1 MRNVLAKSA
10 ALGLALL
17 AAAPDGHAQTS
28 DQKTAINIY
37 GSTLQYHGDLGSEWF
52 KHDKIE
58 KGFGIGVDRY
68 VAKGLDVGL
77 NLSYGDMKFNAN
89 PPKNA
94 LYVLEGKTVRGF
106 DANVVNVGIPIK
118 LKLNNGT
125 WALKEDAFFAPYLIV
140 QPGVFFASTDRRF
153 TDQTQRNSNVDI
165 YAFDIMGAAGIK
177 LQFSPAFSIFVQTGQ
192 HYPLSDRVDGV
203 ALKGNINDRYLQHTA
218 GITVGLGK
226 PKDTDGD
233 GVPDRKDKC
242 PDTPA
247 GVAVDPNGCPLDGD
261 GDGVPDYQDKCPT
274 EKGLATLEGCPDR
287 DGDGVRDGDDACP
300 DQAGLPALKGCPDSD
315 GDGVRDSD
323 DKCPGTPAG
332 TQVDATG
339 CPVVTDADGDGVPD
353 DRDKCPGTAPG
364 STVDST
370 GCRVIDPALM
380 EKVKPVQFE
389 TNSTVLRK
397 SSYPTL
403 DNVIT
408 ILNQYPEYSVRI
420 SGHADSRGTDEYN
433 QGLSE
438 RRAASAKRYFT
449 TKKMD
454 PNRITTEGFGESQPA
469 APNTSKAGQAKNR
482 RVEFK
487 FEFYIPSAPQP

>member
-1 MRNVLAKSA
+1 MRHLLAKSA
-10 ALGLALL
+10 VLGLALL
-17 AAAPDGHAQTS
+17 AAAPESHAQS
-28 DQKTAINIY
+28 ADKKTGISLY

-52 KHDKIE
+52 KSNKIE
-58 KGFGIGVDRY
+58 YGGGITLSRY
-68 VAKGLDVGL
+68 LTPGIDIGLSA
-77 NLSYGDMKFNAN
+77 NYGDMKFSTKTLKAIENL
-89 PPKNA
+89 PPA
-94 LYVLEGKTVRGF
+94 IRRF
-106 DANVVNVGIPIK
+106 DANVTTIGVPIK
-118 LKLNNGT
+118 FKLNNG
-125 WALKEDAFFAPYLIV
+125 WAFKEDAFFAPYLSLT
-140 QPGVFFASTDRRF
+140 PGLMIASSDKFINQGTGTETFQGNKDH
-153 TDQTQRNSNVDI
+153 
-165 YAFDIMGAAGIK
+165 YAAYLHGAAG
-177 LQFSPAFSIFVQTGQ
+177 LAFNFSPSFGVFIQTGQ
-192 HYPLSDRVDGV
+192 IYAATNTIDNVDEGD
-203 ALKGNINDRYLQHTA
+203 LNDRYLQHSA
-218 GITVGLGK
+218 GITYNFGK
-226 PKDTDGD
+226 AKDEDMD

-242 PDTPA
+242 PGTPA
-247 GVAVDPNGCPLDGD
+247 GVAVDANGCPLDGD

-287 DGDGVRDGDDACP
+287 DGDGVRDGDDQCP
-300 DQAGLPALKGCPDSD
+300 DQAGLPALNGCPDSD

-449 TKKMD
+449 NKQMD

-469 APNTSKAGQAKNR
+469 APNTTKAGQAKNR

>member
-17 AAAPDGHAQTS
+17 AAAPDGQAQTA
-28 DQKTAINIY
+28 DRKFAIGLNANAF
-37 GSTLQYHGDLGSEWF
+37 QYKGNLGSDFWDASRA
-52 KHDKIE
+52 KW
-58 KGFGIGVDRY
+58 GPGISFSMY
-68 VAKGLDVGL
+68 LTPGLDISLNGNYGELKKTGDFGTNFATNIVNANVGL
-77 NLSYGDMKFNAN
+77 
-89 PPKNA
+89 
-94 LYVLEGKTVRGF
+94 
-106 DANVVNVGIPIK
+106 K
-118 LKLNNGT
+118 LKLNNG
-125 WALKEDAFFAPYLIV
+125 WALKEDAVIQPYLLV
-140 QPGVFFASTDRRF
+140 APGLLYTSREGVYNINGQSIDLARDKNYFSVLA
-153 TDQTQRNSNVDI
+153 
-165 YAFDIMGAAGIK
+165 AAGINFR
-177 LQFSPAFSIFVQTGQ
+177 LSEAVGLFIQTGQ
-192 HYPLSDRVDGV
+192 TVGYKADFDGNPNRDSDGFD
-203 ALKGNINDRYLQHTA
+203 DRFLQHTA
-218 GITVGLGK
+218 GLTVALGK
-226 PKDTDGD
+226 AKDTDGD

-300 DQAGLPALKGCPDSD
+300 DQAGLPALRGCPDSD
-315 GDGVRDSD
+315 GDGVTDAN

-339 CPVVTDADGDGVPD
+339 CPLVTDADGDGVPD
-353 DRDKCPGTAPG
+353 NLDKCPGTPAG

-380 EKVKPVQFE
+380 NKVKPVQFE

-449 TKKMD
+449 NKKMD
-454 PNRITTEGFGESQPA
+454 PNRVTTEGFGESQPA